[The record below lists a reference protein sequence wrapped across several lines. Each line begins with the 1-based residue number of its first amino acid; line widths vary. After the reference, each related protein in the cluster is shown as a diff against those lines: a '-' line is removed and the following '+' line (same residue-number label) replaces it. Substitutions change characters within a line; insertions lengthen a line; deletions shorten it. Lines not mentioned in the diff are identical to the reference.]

1 MVSGFPDP
9 ELVARHEVRRERFPL
24 RFGPSDGRSRLLP
37 ILQSLAEGAWIAL
50 AYDAVQVMTGQ
61 VPRVGPLE
69 LAVLA
74 GFGMAWA
81 RRSRWRSSTA
91 DVVGGLLLVVLG
103 GALTW
108 VLDPAVR
115 IALVD
120 GNTDAAFALHVP
132 GWVGAVAVARGR
144 THGGRDDDEDQQD
157 RLLRFGV
164 PLLAVPWLAGH
175 LAASG
180 TLEAAFVSAAFVA
193 TLLFAGSAFTALGLA
208 RLETVRRMDDDVRSR
223 RSWLL
228 LIGLVA
234 LVTTLVGIP
243 LGLLLGVPA
252 SALLTTVVG
261 PLRAIFLA
269 LIVLTTPLIVV
280 IAAITEFIGS
290 IIPPGTTFPKITL
303 PTFGGDVVDVPS
315 APSIVFYLAI
325 AVLIILELT
334 AIGLYLWA
342 RLRDRREAEAEDLA
356 GFEERSILRPPE
368 AAPAV
373 EAEPM
378 APPRPR
384 HDPTTA
390 TGAYLAALGLLDRDG
405 RWARAGTETPAGHA
419 TRARREGLPGGALGR
434 LAVGYEI
441 ERYAGRRVPRPERDR
456 LAGRLAAL
464 RASLRRTL
472 P

>member
-9 ELVARHEVRRERFPL
+9 ELVARHEQRRERFPI
-24 RFGPSDGRSRLLP
+24 RFGASDGRSRLLP

-50 AYDAVQVMTGQ
+50 VYDAVQVMTGHA
-61 VPRVGPLE
+61 PRVGPLE

-74 GFGMAWA
+74 GVGMAWA
-81 RRSRWRSSTA
+81 RRSRWRSSSA
-91 DVVGGLLLVVLG
+91 DVLGGLFLVILG

-120 GNTDAAFALHVP
+120 GNTDAAFALHIP
-132 GWVGAVAVARGR
+132 GWIGALAVARGR
-144 THGGRDDDEDQQD
+144 THVGRDDDEDQQD

-180 TLEAAFVSAAFVA
+180 ALEEAFVSAAFVA

-243 LGLLLGVPA
+243 LGMVLGVPA
-252 SALLTTVVG
+252 SALLTTLVG
-261 PLRAIFLA
+261 PLRAVLLA
-269 LIVLTTPLIVV
+269 LIALTTPLIVV
-280 IAAITEFIGS
+280 IAAITELIGS

-303 PTFGGDVVDVPS
+303 PKFGGDVVDVPA
-315 APSIVFYLAI
+315 APSILFYLAI
-325 AVLIILELT
+325 AILIVLELT
-334 AIGLYLWA
+334 AIGLYVWA
-342 RLRDRREAEAEDLA
+342 RLRDRRDAEAEELA
-356 GFEERSILRPPE
+356 GFEERAIVRPPE
-368 AAPAV
+368 EAPALV
-373 EAEPM
+373 AEPM
-378 APPRPR
+378 APARPP
-384 HDPTTA
+384 HDLTTA
-390 TGAYLAALGLLDRDG
+390 TGAYLAALALLDGDG
-405 RWARAGTETPAGHA
+405 RWARAGHETPAGHA
-419 TRARREGLPGGALGR
+419 TRARRAGLGGSALGR
-434 LAVGYEI
+434 LAIGYEI
-441 ERYAGRRVPRPERDR
+441 ERYAGRAVPQPERGR

-464 RASLRRTL
+464 RASLRRAL

>member
-9 ELVARHEVRRERFPL
+9 ELVARHEVRRERFPIH
-24 RFGPSDGRSRLLP
+24 FGTSDGRSALLP

-50 AYDAVQVMTGQ
+50 AYDAVQVMTGN

-74 GFGMAWA
+74 GIGMGWA
-81 RRSRWRSSTA
+81 RRSRWRSNG
-91 DVVGGLLLVVLG
+91 VELFGGLLLVILG

-115 IALVD
+115 VALVD
-120 GNTDAAFALHVP
+120 GNTDAAFALHLP
-132 GWVGAVAVARGR
+132 GWIGAVAVARGR
-144 THGGRDDDEDQQD
+144 THLARDDDEDQQD

-164 PLLAVPWLAGH
+164 PLLAIPWLAGH

-180 TLEAAFVSAAFVA
+180 ALEQAFVSAAFVA
-193 TLLFAGSAFTALGLA
+193 TLIFAGSAFTALGLA

-252 SALLTTVVG
+252 SALLTTLAG
-261 PLRAIFLA
+261 PLRAVLLA
-269 LIVLTTPLIVV
+269 LIALTTPLIVV
-280 IAAITEFIGS
+280 IAAITELIGS
-290 IIPPGTTFPKITL
+290 IIPPGTAFPKITL
-303 PTFGGDVVDVPS
+303 PTFGGEVVDVPS
-315 APSIVFYLAI
+315 APSILFYLAI
-325 AVLIILELT
+325 GVLVVLELT

-342 RLRDRREAEAEDLA
+342 RLRDRREAEAEELA
-356 GFEERSILRPPE
+356 GFEERSIVRPSE
-368 AAPAV
+368 AAPEPA
-373 EAEPM
+373 AEPV
-378 APPRPR
+378 PPGRRR
-384 HDPTTA
+384 HDPATA
-390 TGAYLAALGLLDRDG
+390 TGAYLAALAMLHRDG
-405 RWARAGTETPAGHA
+405 RWARAGHETPAGHA
-419 TRARREGLPGGALGR
+419 ARARGDGLRGSALGR
-434 LAVGYEI
+434 LAIDYEI
-441 ERYAGRRVPRPERDR
+441 ERYAGQPIPHPERGR

-464 RASLRRTL
+464 RASLSGAVR
-472 P
+472 